1 MSRKANPTTIGMF
14 VLGAL
19 LLVIIGITVFGSG
32 KLLSRKVPWVLYFD
46 ESIKGLRIGAP
57 VNFRGVKIGSVNDIK
72 VTFDAQDNSI
82 RTPVYIEIEPDR
94 ITKMG
99 TPPVKEKLIDRILDS
114 IFEMEITT
122 RDDRS
127 QALDLIQRGLRA
139 RLNMQSFVTG
149 QLAIGL
155 DFYPDTPI
163 TLHQFE
169 DPYPEFP
176 TIPTSFEA
184 ISATLE
190 SIPLEDLVN
199 GILRAVTGI
208 ERLVNAPELLET
220 IRTLKGTMEHVQ
232 GLSQTLDTHMV
243 SIAESVEATL
253 VTARSTLQQAET
265 TLAMKE
271 GPAGELAADLK
282 NTLEATRA
290 AMDQA
295 HTTLTLADGPAAKLV
310 NDLRTTA
317 NTIDET
323 FAQAKDTLSITKG
336 IVDENST
343 LRYELGNTLEELSS
357 AARSIRN
364 MAEYL
369 ERHPEALIHGKGKS
383 EEN

>member
-1 MSRKANPTTIGMF
+1 M
-14 VLGAL
+14 
-19 LLVIIGITVFGSG
+19 LLVIGVMVFGSG
-32 KLLSRKVPWVLYFD
+32 KLLSRKVPWVLHFD

-57 VNFRGVKIGSVNDIK
+57 VTFRGVKIGAVKDIK

-94 ITKMG
+94 ITKKG
-99 TPPVKEKLIDRILDS
+99 IPPDKQKFTDRILDS
-114 IFEMEITT
+114 IFELELTT
-122 RDDRS
+122 REDRRH
-127 QALDLIQRGLRA
+127 ALDLIQLGLRA
-139 RLNMQSFVTG
+139 RLEMQSFVTG

-155 DFYPDTPI
+155 DFHPDTPI
-163 TLHQFE
+163 TLHKF
-169 DPYPEFP
+169 DDAYPEFP
-176 TIPTSFEA
+176 TIPTSFEEITA
-184 ISATLE
+184 KLE
-190 SIPLEDLVN
+190 DIPLEDLVN

-232 GLSQTLDTHMV
+232 GLSKTLDDRV
-243 SIAESVEATL
+243 ASLADSVEETMGA
-253 VTARSTLQQAET
+253 ARSALNQAET

-271 GPAGELAADLK
+271 GPSGKLASDLHD
-282 NTLEATRA
+282 TLEATRA

-295 HTTLTLADGPAAKLV
+295 HTTFTLQDGPAAQLV

-317 NTIDET
+317 NTIDDT
-323 FAQAKDTLSITKG
+323 FAQAQDTLATTKG
-336 IVDENST
+336 IVDENSD

-357 AARSIRN
+357 AARSIRH

>member
-1 MSRKANPTTIGMF
+1 MSRNANSTTIGIF
-14 VLGAL
+14 VLGAIL
-19 LLVIIGITVFGSG
+19 LLVMGMMVFGSG

-57 VNFRGVKIGSVNDIK
+57 VSFRGVKIGAVKDIK

-94 ITKMG
+94 ITKVG
-99 TPPVKEKLIDRILDS
+99 VPPSKQKFMDRILDS
-114 IFEMEITT
+114 IFEMELTT
-122 RDDRS
+122 KEDRRR
-127 QALDLIQRGLRA
+127 ALDLIQLGLRA
-139 RLNMQSFVTG
+139 RLEMQSFVTG

-155 DFYPDTPI
+155 DFHPDTPI
-163 TLHQFE
+163 NLHKYE

-176 TIPTSFEA
+176 TIPTSFEELTA
-184 ISATLE
+184 KLE
-190 SIPLEDLVN
+190 DIPLEDLVN

-232 GLSQTLDTHMV
+232 GLSKTLDTRV
-243 SIAESVEATL
+243 ATLADSVEETL
-253 VTARSTLQQAET
+253 GDARQTLNQAKT

-271 GPAGELAADLK
+271 GPSGELVADLRD
-282 NTLEATRA
+282 TLAATRA

-295 HTTLTLADGPAAKLV
+295 HETLTLEDGPAAQLV
-310 NDLRTTA
+310 KDLRMTA
-317 NTIDET
+317 KTIDET
-323 FAQAKDTLSITKG
+323 FAQAQDTLATTKG
-336 IVDENST
+336 IVDENSD
-343 LRYELGNTLEELSS
+343 LRYELGNTLDELSA

-369 ERHPEALIHGKGKS
+369 ERHPEALIHGKGESK
-383 EEN
+383 EY